1 MGEEVMSSRPIGAFF
16 DFDKTLIAVD
26 SPRLGIR
33 YLWERRLIT
42 LPYILKVMAAN
53 VFYQRHLMSDEAMA
67 RVLISFYRN
76 KPFAP
81 FDAGSQDYY
90 EQVIKPHLAPN
101 IARRVMDHKEKGHTL
116 ILISAGLRYLLKP
129 VERDLGFHHL
139 ICTDLEVAPNGI
151 LTGRTIGP
159 ICTEA
164 RKRELANKLAD
175 DLDMDLSASFAYG
188 NHQSDIPLLELVGH
202 AYAVEPTSKLR
213 KTALEKGWPILTF
226 R

>member
-1 MGEEVMSSRPIGAFF
+1 MGEEVMSSRAIGAFF
-16 DFDKTLIAVD
+16 DFDKTLIEKE
-26 SPRLGIR
+26 SPKLGIR
-33 YLWERRLIT
+33 YLWERRLIS

-81 FDAGSQDYY
+81 FDAGSQEYY

-101 IARRVMDHKEKGHTL
+101 ITARVMDHKKKGHTL
-116 ILISAGLRYLLKP
+116 ILVSAGLRYLLKP
-129 VERDLGFHHL
+129 VAKDLGFHHL
-139 ICTDLEVAPNGI
+139 ICTDLEVGPNGI

-159 ICTEA
+159 ICSED

-202 AYAVEPTSKLR
+202 ANAVEPTSELR
-213 KTALEKGWPILTF
+213 KAALEKGWPILTF